1 MVHKA
6 GEHIRHELTKRDTKV
21 GERVTWLENLQ
32 NLLKV
37 LKNLFKNQ
45 MQTNLKMKY
54 RKLIKNKQTNKQL
67 SITGDKLCDPSW
79 VTNLHYVT

>member
-1 MVHKA
+1 MVHKT

-45 MQTNLKMKY
+45 IQTNLKSEVQK
-54 RKLIKNKQTNKQL
+54 INQKQTNKQTSNCQL
-67 SITGDKLCDPSW
+67 LE
-79 VTNLHYVT
+79 TNYVTHRG